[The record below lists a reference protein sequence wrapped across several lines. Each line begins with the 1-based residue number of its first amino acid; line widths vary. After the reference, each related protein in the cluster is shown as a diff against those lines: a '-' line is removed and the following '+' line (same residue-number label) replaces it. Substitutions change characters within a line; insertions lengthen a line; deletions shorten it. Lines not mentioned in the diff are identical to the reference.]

1 MGYAKTTSSVL
12 EGHYISLWESLLQIQ
27 SQSGQWDKYLAEFIA
42 AQSLLKLTLL
52 KGAHS
57 LHIYEDSMPI
67 IKYVSN
73 ERGVHSIT
81 LQALGK
87 QLKEKTQ
94 QITKM
99 KITFIHVYRVLNSEA
114 DTLSRVLFWEV
125 VNYFCRSTWMEL

>member
-1 MGYAKTTSSVL
+1 
-12 EGHYISLWESLLQIQ
+12 
-27 SQSGQWDKYLAEFIA
+27 
-42 AQSLLKLTLL
+42 
-52 KGAHS
+52 
-57 LHIYEDSMPI
+57 MPI

-114 DTLSRVLFWEV
+114 DTLSRVLF
-125 VNYFCRSTWMEL
+125 